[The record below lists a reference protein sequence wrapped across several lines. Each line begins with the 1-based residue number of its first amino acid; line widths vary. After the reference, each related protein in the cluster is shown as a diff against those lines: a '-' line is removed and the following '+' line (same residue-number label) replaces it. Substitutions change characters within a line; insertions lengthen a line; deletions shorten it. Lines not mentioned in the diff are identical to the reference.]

1 MKVMLIQSQFIMLIV
16 MKIIMSLT
24 LSWVWNIKTLGQKAM
39 GHKPNGL
46 EVRTWKAHYRQTFY
60 SSKKA
65 SKHCSMQR
73 FDKKDKT

>member
-1 MKVMLIQSQFIMLIV
+1 MKVMFIQLQFILLIV

-24 LSWVWNIKTLGQKAM
+24 LSWVWNIKNLGQKAM

-46 EVRTWKAHYRQTFY
+46 EVRTWKAHYQQTLY
-60 SSKKA
+60 SSKRT

-73 FDKKDKT
+73 FDKKGKT